1 MADFLRHDIENQPT
15 EVRRHNFEEVSLGF
29 SDDVAK
35 KEAERCLNCKNAP
48 CRSGCPVGVNIPK
61 FIGFI
66 KCGDMENAVKS
77 LKSDNSLPSVC
88 GRVCP
93 QEKQCELHCV
103 RREKAGGSV
112 SVGGLERYV
121 GDFAIK
127 QGKALKTSD
136 KIGKKVAVIGSGP
149 SGLSCAADLIR
160 NGFDVTVYEAF
171 HKAGG
176 VLIYGIPEFRLPKG
190 IVKNEIEK
198 LENAGVKFKLNTVIG
213 KTFTLN
219 ELEKEYDAVFIGT
232 GAGLPSF

>member
-1 MADFLRHDIENQPT
+1 M
-15 EVRRHNFEEVSLGF
+15 
-29 SDDVAK
+29 
-35 KEAERCLNCKNAP
+35 NCKNAP

-136 KIGKKVAVIGSGP
+136 KIGKKSQLSAAARRDFHAPRILSGTALTSP
-149 SGLSCAADLIR
+149 FTRRFIRRAAC
-160 NGFDVTVYEAF
+160 
-171 HKAGG
+171 
-176 VLIYGIPEFRLPKG
+176 
-190 IVKNEIEK
+190 
-198 LENAGVKFKLNTVIG
+198 
-213 KTFTLN
+213 
-219 ELEKEYDAVFIGT
+219 
-232 GAGLPSF
+232 

>member
-1 MADFLRHDIENQPT
+1 MADFLRHDIENQPP

-77 LKSDNSLPSVC
+77 LKGDNSLPSVC

-127 QGKALKTSD
+127 QGKALKTLD
-136 KIGKKVAVIGSGP
+136 KIGKKSQLSAAVRQDFHAPRILSGTALTSP
-149 SGLSCAADLIR
+149 FTRRFIRRAA
-160 NGFDVTVYEAF
+160 Y
-171 HKAGG
+171 
-176 VLIYGIPEFRLPKG
+176 
-190 IVKNEIEK
+190 
-198 LENAGVKFKLNTVIG
+198 
-213 KTFTLN
+213 
-219 ELEKEYDAVFIGT
+219 
-232 GAGLPSF
+232 

>member
-1 MADFLRHDIENQPT
+1 M
-15 EVRRHNFEEVSLGF
+15 
-29 SDDVAK
+29 
-35 KEAERCLNCKNAP
+35 
-48 CRSGCPVGVNIPK
+48 NIPK

-121 GDFAIK
+121 GDFAIR

-136 KIGKKVAVIGSGP
+136 KIGKKS
-149 SGLSCAADLIR
+149 
-160 NGFDVTVYEAF
+160 
-171 HKAGG
+171 
-176 VLIYGIPEFRLPKG
+176 RL
-190 IVKNEIEK
+190 
-198 LENAGVKFKLNTVIG
+198 
-213 KTFTLN
+213 
-219 ELEKEYDAVFIGT
+219 
-232 GAGLPSF
+232 